1 MQTGNSFMSGSDGLS
16 IAHELVLEMEARSS
30 ASQSATTYSPSIS
43 FDTTQST
50 YSDHQSSGLEIYQ
63 LAGEQRFNQL
73 TPQSNHIAFNTQ
85 NYLFDTGQQ
94 IQQIVL
100 TQEPSLANS
109 QTILQSPSNEV
120 SSLAFSPLARPASQ
134 NQSFPSI
141 AQTSWQP
148 TIYEYVA
155 AAPNQ
160 SYNNSLPATA
170 AQQQY
175 MMQAAPASQQ
185 LVSANNKLLASQLAS
200 QQSFQTAGGVY
211 ANVAPSVVDFI
222 LPKAQP
228 TATANPSQSQ
238 QMFGSYAAASGSFSQ
253 NCAHPSSAQIGV
265 VGGQSAARTPTP
277 LSPSGVALTAHA
289 NANAAALRQPA
300 LTGAS
305 LATAFT
311 AHSQAG
317 NCFDNY
323 AVLEPQLAVQVP
335 QSLPVRT
342 RLRTTLDAYAGPYGG
357 SEQHQHQQQPQQSQQ
372 VAQRASTQAS
382 IPFRLPVT
390 YPQRPAAATLVL
402 DPSYWST
409 GSIST
414 STSTP
419 AAASAASASLTAAGA
434 LVEHFNPPVNYQS
447 SSPAGLS
454 ASASLVAP
462 IPIAVAAHSHTHTHT
477 HTRTHTHSHTQ
488 TQTSRVDPAA
498 FAFVAA
504 PSNVPVPAP
513 APPLPQ
519 SPAASSV
526 DSPGTEFQ
534 TKRRRETPSESASA
548 SATSANIANAN
559 ANTSTS
565 GQRRSSR
572 ATPIAV
578 GEAYPTMRPLLDD
591 RIAAI
596 LGDPNPLQPP
606 NLSMSTTR
614 VSPSNN
620 LSACGGGS
628 HSEPGSDPFSVLAP
642 LLSHPTPPSI
652 ATDASAST
660 GNCDTGNGTG
670 TASSPT
676 AKLSYASASDV
687 RPEQLFDV
695 LDHRF
700 ASSANAQSDADAND
714 ETAAADRPEE
724 EQHADQLTLFVDTP
738 ESSVTMTITERKR
751 AYESIRGVKIRKRP
765 APSPSAIR
773 IHSQSPNQA
782 VSLSLP
788 SATSPRVAIP
798 NKKPRGR
805 PPKVSQVASRFPA
818 SLSTSSSSSSS
829 RASTPMPDARQNESQ
844 RPPAD
849 AMASASTFSRA
860 ATASRKESASSDDT
874 SDFSLT
880 PPSVASIDAD
890 GVELVGVES
899 ASPVRKRAATKSS
912 AIAKPQGEAAV
923 ERSHS
928 SHVSAFAS
936 ISSQSLQRSK
946 RALDSPSA
954 PPATAGQ
961 PPAQHQTQRSAN
973 NAAAAVPGASLKSPK
988 AVSSGA
994 SASPEKPRAV
1004 PTPKAP
1010 KESATPKSPAAASA
1024 TSRPQVGA
1032 PSHREK
1038 EKERLQL
1045 AHPSREQPTPSRALA
1060 TPEAALRDPK
1070 KSQSPRPAPV
1080 SSSASAIT
1088 SNSASLP
1095 ATATASQLKVHS
1107 SSSGGSGRGSASA
1120 ASSGVGEGSSSSTSN
1135 RSAGAS
1141 TQVKKVLVNIILR
1154 VDSVT
1159 VIYSYL
1165 SHFLVLKCNCCCL
1178 VQST

>member
-1 MQTGNSFMSGSDGLS
+1 MSGSDGLS

-200 QQSFQTAGGVY
+200 QQSFQTTGGVY

-222 LPKAQP
+222 LPKAQL
-228 TATANPSQSQ
+228 TAAANPSQSQ
-238 QMFGSYAAASGSFSQ
+238 QMFGSYPASSGSFSQ

-277 LSPSGVALTAHA
+277 LSPSGAALTAHA
-289 NANAAALRQPA
+289 NASAAALRQPA
-300 LTGAS
+300 LTGTS

-342 RLRTTLDAYAGPYGG
+342 RLRSTLDAYAGTYAG
-357 SEQHQHQQQPQQSQQ
+357 SEQHQQQQQQQPQQ

-390 YPQRPAAATLVL
+390 YPQRTAATLVL

-419 AAASAASASLTAAGA
+419 AAASAASAALTAAGA

-462 IPIAVAAHSHTHTHT
+462 IPIAVAAHSHTHT

-548 SATSANIANAN
+548 TSANAIANAN

-620 LSACGGGS
+620 LAACGGGS

-829 RASTPMPDARQNESQ
+829 RASTPMPDARQNKSQ

-880 PPSVASIDAD
+880 PPSVASVDAD

-912 AIAKPQGEAAV
+912 AIGKPQGEAAV

-928 SHVSAFAS
+928 SHASAFAS

-946 RALDSPSA
+946 RALDSPATHPS
-954 PPATAGQ
+954 ATAALSSAGR

-973 NAAAAVPGASLKSPK
+973 DAAAAAPGASLKSPK

-994 SASPEKPRAV
+994 SASPEKPRAA

-1010 KESATPKSPAAASA
+1010 VAATPKSPAAASA
-1024 TSRPQVGA
+1024 TSRPQGGA
-1032 PSHREK
+1032 PSQREK
-1038 EKERLQL
+1038 EKERLQP
-1045 AHPSREQPTPSRALA
+1045 AHPSREQPTPNRALA

-1080 SSSASAIT
+1080 SSSTSAFT
-1088 SNSASLP
+1088 SNSASSP

-1107 SSSGGSGRGSASA
+1107 SSSGGSGGGSASA

-1165 SHFLVLKCNCCCL
+1165 SHFLVLKCCCL